1 MPKFLRRRSLRVS
14 SLLPRGTLLACALP
28 CALGTSI
35 AGAEPAAPAPA
46 PPSPVAVAPPPP
58 SEPAALVAASEPAF
72 VIEGA
77 PGKGLTARVGDAF
90 SMNLRTRVQLRYQ
103 LDGSAEDANEDRDY
117 QQLVN
122 VGTARL
128 WISGNVYVPEL
139 RYMIQLAVA
148 GRDYRDGA
156 TSPLF
161 DAYLDYR
168 VHRDFAVRVGQFF
181 VPFDRLRTVR
191 EFALQMADRPLPVG
205 ELTLDRDVGVAF
217 YSEQFLGTPLA
228 WRVGVFGGGGT
239 NLSVGKEPGA
249 LVMGR
254 LARHH
259 DVYALDLL
267 GHGLSGLPAGRHYAT
282 VDEHVAAVA
291 GLIRQVV
298 RRPALVVGNSLGG
311 MLGVRLAWAEPE
323 LVRGLVL
330 LNPGGAPLGGRA
342 TYDEF
347 FAKISD
353 TRLSA
358 AYRVSGEL
366 IGRVPR
372 LLLVPLLRSLQHMFQ
387 RPVILEAYGASDD
400 SVFLSPE
407 HLRRLPVPAGLIWGL
422 RDRFLPEGSFG
433 FFDENLPGAPRLLL
447 PRCGHL
453 PQRECPL
460 RVVRFVLSFAD
471 RLDALSL

>member
-1 MPKFLRRRSLRVS
+1 MRPLRPRLQTPRHLQAAIYQLQAFYDPFSSAVVPLLDGLARHRIINRGATQHEVRV
-14 SLLPRGTLLACALP
+14 G
-28 CALGTSI
+28 G
-35 AGAEPAAPAPA
+35 
-46 PPSPVAVAPPPP
+46 VAVNYYQRLIWGPPPP
-58 SEPAALVAASEPAF
+58 PPWPARRNTPVVLVHGIGDSAL
-72 VIEGA
+72 
-77 PGKGLTARVGDAF
+77 T
-90 SMNLRTRVQLRYQ
+90 
-103 LDGSAEDANEDRDY
+103 
-117 QQLVN
+117 
-122 VGTARL
+122 
-128 WISGNVYVPEL
+128 W
-139 RYMIQLAVA
+139 
-148 GRDYRDGA
+148 
-156 TSPLF
+156 
-161 DAYLDYR
+161 
-168 VHRDFAVRVGQFF
+168 
-181 VPFDRLRTVR
+181 
-191 EFALQMADRPLPVG
+191 
-205 ELTLDRDVGVAF
+205 
-217 YSEQFLGTPLA
+217 
-228 WRVGVFGGGGT
+228 
-239 NLSVGKEPGA
+239 A

-433 FFDENLPGAPRLLL
+433 FFDKNLPGAPRLLL

>member
-14 SLLPRGTLLACALP
+14 SLVPRGALLACALP
-28 CALGTSI
+28 CALETSI
-35 AGAEPAAPAPA
+35 ALAEPAAL
-46 PPSPVAVAPPPP
+46 PPSPVVVAPPPP
-58 SEPAALVAASEPAF
+58 SEPAALVGASEPAF

-254 LARHH
+254 LELRPLGPI
-259 DVYALDLL
+259 DDDSEGDLL
-267 GHGLSGLPAGRHYAT
+267 RREKPGLAVGAGIAHNANTNRLRSTTGATFSGGTTDYLHL
-282 VDEHVAAVA
+282 AADLVFKWRGFA
-291 GLIRQVV
+291 AQLEYLWKNASNDVITSFDDDGA
-298 RRPALVVGNSLGG
+298 ALTERTRSGSGWIAQASYVFDPPLEIVG
-311 MLGVRLAWAEPE
+311 
-323 LVRGLVL
+323 
-330 LNPGGAPLGGRA
+330 
-342 TYDEF
+342 
-347 FAKISD
+347 
-353 TRLSA
+353 RLSRLYA
-358 AYRVSGEL
+358 FDGTDPRLVPMHERGVGVNYYLNGHQLKLQSDFIA
-366 IGRVPR
+366 RVP
-372 LLLVPLLRSLQHMFQ
+372 V
-387 RPVILEAYGASDD
+387 GGD
-400 SVFLSPE
+400 
-407 HLRRLPVPAGLIWGL
+407 
-422 RDRFLPEGSFG
+422 
-433 FFDENLPGAPRLLL
+433 FDEAT
-447 PRCGHL
+447 
-453 PQRECPL
+453 
-460 RVVRFVLSFAD
+460 FVAHAQ
-471 RLDALSL
+471 LDATF